1 MSRHGKNNWSNNA
14 NSNGKGNFNSSNNP
28 TSPTR
33 PQAPPPLSSN
43 NNNYGKGQKRKADE
57 ITPDDNELPGCA
69 CETKQCVEKKT
80 SGPNAKNPNRDFFT
94 CNACGGFLWVDDW
107 DGNPGSKLTP
117 NKSKQ
122 YGKKTTKIVPTQN
135 NELMEKLDQI
145 HSGVGC
151 VHQTVEAVQLQT
163 DETYPLVVKLVE
175 VIQRLEN
182 ALTDLQASNQELHMK
197 VDILTRN
204 LVGIGK

>member
-1 MSRHGKNNWSNNA
+1 MSRFGKNNWSNNA
-14 NSNGKGNFNSSNNP
+14 NSSGRGNFNTSNNP
-28 TSPTR
+28 SSPNR

-43 NNNYGKGQKRKADE
+43 NNDYYGKGQKRKAND
-57 ITPDDNELPGCA
+57 ITPGDDELPGCA

-80 SGPNAKNPNRDFFT
+80 SGPNAKNPNREFFT

-107 DGNPGSKLTP
+107 DGNPESKLTP

-122 YGKKTTKIVPTQN
+122 YGKKTTTKIVPTQN
-135 NELMEKLDQI
+135 NELMEKLDKMD
-145 HSGVGC
+145 SGLLC
-151 VHQTVEAVQLQT
+151 IHQTMEAIQQQT

-182 ALTDLQASNQELHMK
+182 SLQDLHMK
-197 VDILTRN
+197 VDLLKIS
-204 LVGIGK
+204 K